1 MPIGNPDALVPVF
14 IVSGSGIPVCTEGW
28 MFEPKAHSVTAR
40 YIIDIKQAQEFK
52 ASLISVTCV
61 KTKTVSLSQL
71 CISVSE

>member
-52 ASLISVTCV
+52 ASVTSVTYA
-61 KTKTVSLSQL
+61 KTKTMSLSH
-71 CISVSE
+71 IMY